1 MRWTPKVPLRTVVL
15 AATAVLVSAL
25 VAGPALAQGTKT
37 VETRGG
43 EILNPS
49 GQFVKINFRFQPKTI
64 SVASGSVVRWV
75 DNDEDADEPH
85 TVTIADQAD
94 LPSTIEQLEACYE
107 PGALCIETIAAHDPG
122 LDEQPPFNV
131 VVNVGGPG
139 LDARG
144 DSLLFGGPF
153 DQSVEAQV
161 TAPAGSTLPYLCVIH
176 PWMQG
181 SIKVRG

>member
-1 MRWTPKVPLRTVVL
+1 MRWSSKWPLRATVIAV
-15 AATAVLVSAL
+15 AAALVSA
-25 VAGPALAQGTKT
+25 VVVVPALAQGTKT
-37 VETRGG
+37 VQVRGG
-43 EILNPS
+43 DTLNP
-49 GQFVKINFRFQPKTI
+49 GQFIKNDFHFQPKNI
-64 SVASGSVVRWV
+64 SVSSGSVVRWV
-75 DNDEDADEPH
+75 DNDEDADDPH

-94 LPSTIEQLEACYE
+94 LPQTIEEGDACFA
-107 PGALCIETIAAHDPG
+107 PGGLCIETLAAHDPG
-122 LDEQPPFNV
+122 LDEVPPFTF
-131 VVNVGGPG
+131 VVNTGGPG

-161 TAPAGSTLPYLCVIH
+161 TAPAGTTLYYLCVIH

>member
-1 MRWTPKVPLRTVVL
+1 MRWTPKVPLRTIVL
-15 AATAVLVSAL
+15 VATAALVSAL
-25 VAGPALAQGTKT
+25 VTGPALAQGTKT

-43 EILNPS
+43 DTLNP
-49 GQFVKINFRFQPKTI
+49 GKFIKNDFHFQPKNI
-64 SVASGSVVRWV
+64 SVTSGSVVRWV
-75 DNDEDADEPH
+75 DNDEDADDPH

-94 LPSTIEQLEACYE
+94 LPQTIEEGEACFE
-107 PGALCIETIAAHDPG
+107 PGGFCLQTIEAHDPG
-122 LDEQPPFNV
+122 LDEQPPFNF

-161 TAPAGSTLPYLCVIH
+161 TAPAGTTLYYLCVIH

-181 SIKVRG
+181 SIKVR

>member
-1 MRWTPKVPLRTVVL
+1 MHWSSKGPLRAIVIAV
-15 AATAVLVSAL
+15 AAALVSAL
-25 VAGPALAQGTKT
+25 VAGPALAQSTKT
-37 VETRGG
+37 VQIRGG
-43 EILNPS
+43 DTLNP
-49 GQFVKINFRFQPKTI
+49 GQFIKNNFHFQPKNI
-64 SVASGSVVRWV
+64 SVSSGSIVRWV
-75 DNDEDADEPH
+75 DNDEDADDPH

-94 LPSTIEQLEACYE
+94 LPQTIEEGDACFA
-107 PGALCIETIAAHDPG
+107 PGGLCIQTLEAHDPG
-122 LDEQPPFNV
+122 LDEVPPFNF

-153 DQSVEAQV
+153 DQAVEAQV
-161 TAPAGSTLPYLCVIH
+161 TAPAGTTLYYLCVIH

>member
-1 MRWTPKVPLRTVVL
+1 MRWSSKGPLRTIVI
-15 AATAVLVSAL
+15 AATAALVSAL

-43 EILNPS
+43 DILNP
-49 GQFVKINFRFQPKTI
+49 GQFIKNNFRFQPKNI
-64 SVASGSVVRWV
+64 SVTSGSVVRWV
-75 DNDEDADEPH
+75 DNDKDADDPH

-94 LPSTIEQLEACYE
+94 LPQTVEELEACYA
-107 PGALCIETIAAHDPG
+107 PGGLCIETIAAHDPG
-122 LDEQPPFNV
+122 LDEQPPFNL
-131 VVNVGGPG
+131 VVNTGGPG

-153 DQSVEAQV
+153 DQAVEAQV
-161 TAPAGSTLPYLCVIH
+161 TAPAGSTLYYLCVIH

-181 SIKVRG
+181 SIKVRS

>member
-1 MRWTPKVPLRTVVL
+1 MRWSSKGPRRTL
-15 AATAVLVSAL
+15 LIAALVALGSAL

-43 EILNPS
+43 ETLNPS
-49 GQFVKINFRFQPKTI
+49 GQFVKINFRFQPKNI
-64 SVASGSVVRWV
+64 SVSSGSVVRWV

-85 TVTIADQAD
+85 TATIADQAD
-94 LPSTIEQLEACYE
+94 LPSTIEELEACYE
-107 PGALCIETIAAHDPG
+107 PGGLCIETIAAHDPG
-122 LDEQPPFNV
+122 LDEEPPFNFV
-131 VVNVGGPG
+131 VDTGGPG

-153 DQSVEAQV
+153 DQAVEAQV
-161 TAPAGSTLPYLCVIH
+161 TAPAGSTLYYLCVIH

-181 SIKVRG
+181 SIKVHG

>member
-1 MRWTPKVPLRTVVL
+1 MRWSSKGPFRTIVI
-15 AATAVLVSAL
+15 AATAALVSAL

-43 EILNPS
+43 EILNP
-49 GQFVKINFRFQPKTI
+49 GQFVKVNFRFQPKNI
-64 SVASGSVVRWV
+64 SVTSGSVVRWV

-94 LPSTIEQLEACYE
+94 LPQNIEELDACYAPGGLCIQTIE
-107 PGALCIETIAAHDPG
+107 AHDPG
-122 LDEQPPFNV
+122 LDELPPFNF
-131 VVNVGGPG
+131 VVNTGGPG

-153 DQSVEAQV
+153 DQAVEAQV
-161 TAPAGSTLPYLCVIH
+161 TAPAGSTLYYLCVIH

>member
-1 MRWTPKVPLRTVVL
+1 MRWSSKVPLRTIVI
-15 AATAVLVSAL
+15 AATAVLASAL

-43 EILNPS
+43 DILNP
-49 GQFVKINFRFQPKTI
+49 GQFIKNNFHFQPKNI
-64 SVASGSVVRWV
+64 SVTSGSVVRWV
-75 DNDEDADEPH
+75 DNDEDADDPH

-94 LPSTIEQLEACYE
+94 LPQTIEELEACYE

-122 LDEQPPFNV
+122 LDMLPPFNF

-161 TAPAGSTLPYLCVIH
+161 TAPAGTTLYYLCVIH

>member
-1 MRWTPKVPLRTVVL
+1 MRWSSKGPLRTIVI
-15 AATAVLVSAL
+15 AATAALVSAL
-25 VAGPALAQGTKT
+25 VAGPALAQATKT

-43 EILNPS
+43 DILNPS
-49 GQFVKINFRFQPKTI
+49 GQFIKNNFRFQPKNI
-64 SVASGSVVRWV
+64 SVTSGSVVRWV
-75 DNDEDADEPH
+75 DNDEDADDPH

-94 LPSTIEQLEACYE
+94 LPSTIEELDACFA
-107 PGALCIETIAAHDPG
+107 PGGLCIETIAAHDPG
-122 LDEQPPFNV
+122 LDEEPPFNL
-131 VVNVGGPG
+131 VVNTGGPG

-161 TAPAGSTLPYLCVIH
+161 TAPAGSTLYYLCVIH